1 MASKRQKILSR
12 KNLAVAGW
20 LLAALLLLAGLG
32 AELMALV
39 SAPAAAESPELRTA
53 RRNLRELEAATA
65 GTSRPDGETPKLD
78 RVLIG
83 ADGTPAA
90 AVASGGAMAAESLEE
105 EVYILPRLAGIVRI
119 QNADGRVRYR
129 AMLDGRDLGERERV
143 DGFTVQRISPEG
155 VVLAKAGRQWPLP
168 APDAALT
175 VRQQ

>member
-1 MASKRQKILSR
+1 MASKLQKILSR
-12 KNLAVAGW
+12 KSLAVAGW

-39 SAPAAAESPELRTA
+39 SGPAAAESPELRTA
-53 RRNLRELEAATA
+53 RRNLRELEATTA
-65 GTSRPDGETPKLD
+65 GTSRPDAETAKLD

-83 ADGTPAA
+83 AGVPAA
-90 AVASGGAMAAESLEE
+90 ADASGAGGGAELLEE
-105 EVYILPRLAGIVRI
+105 EATLPRLAGIVRI

-143 DGFTVQRISPEG
+143 DGFTVQKISPAG
-155 VVLAKAGRQWPLP
+155 VVLAKAGRQWSLP